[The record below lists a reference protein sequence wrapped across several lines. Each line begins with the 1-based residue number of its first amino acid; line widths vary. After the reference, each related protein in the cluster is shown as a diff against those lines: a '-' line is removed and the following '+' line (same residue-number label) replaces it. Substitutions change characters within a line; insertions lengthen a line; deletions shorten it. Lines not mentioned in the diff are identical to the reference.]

1 VRCGLGRGEVLVGP
15 DAPATVATELRATV
29 CWMTDR
35 PLIIGARY
43 GLKAATRSVRAI
55 VTGIEH
61 RIDINTLGRIE
72 GVTALG
78 LNEIGVVALQL
89 SAPLA
94 VDAYRDNRA
103 TGSFILIDEATFA
116 TAGAGMI
123 GGSR

>member
-1 VRCGLGRGEVLVGP
+1 
-15 DAPATVATELRATV
+15 
-29 CWMTDR
+29 MTDR
-35 PLIIGARY
+35 PLSIGGRY
-43 GLKAATRSVRAI
+43 SLKAATRTVRAI

-61 RIDINTLGRIE
+61 RLDINSLERVE
-72 GVTALG
+72 GVTELG
-78 LNEIGVVALQL
+78 LNEIGLVNLQV

-123 GGSR
+123 AGR